1 MIIKS
6 TNKLRAKTCSGIDQ
20 ESKHSSS
27 PQLTASRAFYQTLFV
42 RGPRIHHKNKQAPT
56 AA

>member
-6 TNKLRAKTCSGIDQ
+6 TNKLRAKTCSGIGQ

-27 PQLTASRAFYQTLFV
+27 PQLTASPAFYQTLFV
-42 RGPRIHHKNKQAPT
+42 RDPRIHHKNKQEPT

>member
-6 TNKLRAKTCSGIDQ
+6 TNKSRVKTCSDIGQ
-20 ESKHSSS
+20 ELKHSSS
-27 PQLTASRAFYQTLFV
+27 PQLTASRTFYQTLFM